1 MVGQFTVYNVLAVIC
16 VCYVLNMD
24 INETIED
31 ISQLKSVSGRFEKVK
46 NDKNLNIFVDYA
58 HTPDALDNVLKSIK
72 SFVKGKIITV
82 FGCGGNREKEKR
94 PIMGQISQKYSD
106 LTIITSDNPR
116 HEDPMAIIKDIVVG
130 IEKTNYLAIENR
142 SEAIRLALK
151 MAEPG
156 DVVVLAGK
164 GHETYQ
170 INNEGVIHFDERE
183 VVDEIL
189 SGK

>member
-1 MVGQFTVYNVLAVIC
+1 MIESFIKILYDSPYYSNKRRYNFLLLPSIDGTRSLYFKEWIRKHFKEKVPLMICYKFFDNLTELKKLLDDNDLYIRRKKDFSIDWRKTLWVI
-16 VCYVLNMD
+16 NQ
-24 INETIED
+24 I
-31 ISQLKSVSGRFEKVK
+31 LKSFK
-46 NDKNLNIFVDYA
+46 
-58 HTPDALDNVLKSIK
+58 
-72 SFVKGKIITV
+72 
-82 FGCGGNREKEKR
+82 KR
-94 PIMGQISQKYSD
+94 
-106 LTIITSDNPR
+106 
-116 HEDPMAIIKDIVVG
+116 AIIKDIVVG